1 MNEIPERIEREMFE
15 IRSRMAPDVHD
26 LKQHVSPKVIGEQ
39 VKQTARQRVRDT
51 VNRVKS
57 TLRGK
62 QQGLTDSAKRQINSA
77 REAGR
82 KRDPS
87 AFTDFVK
94 SDPKPLALL
103 AVVLVI
109 TLLMARKI
117 SNGRDE

>member
-39 VKQTARQRVRDT
+39 VKRTARQRVSDA
-51 VNRVKS
+51 VNRLKS
-57 TLRGK
+57 SLRSR
-62 QQGLTDSAKRQINSA
+62 QQGFVSSAQRQINSA

-87 AFTDFVK
+87 AFTDSVK

-109 TLLMARKI
+109 TLMMARKI

>member
-15 IRSRMAPDVHD
+15 IRSRMAPDVQD
-26 LKQHVSPKVIGEQ
+26 LKKHVEPQAVTK
-39 VKQTARQRVRDT
+39 KLTARIKDRIRNAVSGTGR
-51 VNRVKS
+51 S
-57 TLRGK
+57 LSE
-62 QQGLTDSAKRQINSA
+62 SAKRQINSA

-87 AFTDFVK
+87 AFTDSVK

-109 TLLMARKI
+109 TLMMARKI

>member
-15 IRSRMAPDVHD
+15 IRSRMAPDVRD
-26 LKQHVSPKVIGEQ
+26 LKKHVEPQAVTK
-39 VKQTARQRVRDT
+39 KLTARIKDRIRNAVSGTGR
-51 VNRVKS
+51 N
-57 TLRGK
+57 LA
-62 QQGLTDSAKRQINSA
+62 DSVKRQVDSA

-87 AFTDFVK
+87 AFTDSVK

-109 TLLMARKI
+109 TLMMARKI
-117 SNGRDE
+117 SNGRDD

>member
-15 IRSRMAPDVHD
+15 IRSRMALDVQD
-26 LKQHVSPKVIGEQ
+26 LKKHVEPQ
-39 VKQTARQRVRDT
+39 AVKKKLTARIKDGIRNAVSGT
-51 VNRVKS
+51 V
-57 TLRGK
+57 G
-62 QQGLTDSAKRQINSA
+62 GLVDSAKRQVDSA

-87 AFTDFVK
+87 AFTDSVK

-109 TLLMARKI
+109 TLMMARKI

>member
-15 IRSRMAPDVHD
+15 IRSRMAPDVRD
-26 LKQHVSPKVIGEQ
+26 LKKHVEPQAVTK
-39 VKQTARQRVRDT
+39 KLTARIKDRIRNAVSGT
-51 VNRVKS
+51 V
-57 TLRGK
+57 G
-62 QQGLTDSAKRQINSA
+62 GLAASAKRQVDSA

-87 AFTDFVK
+87 AFTDSVK

-109 TLLMARKI
+109 TLMMARKI
-117 SNGRDE
+117 SNGRGD

>member
-15 IRSRMAPDVHD
+15 IRSRMAPDVRD
-26 LKQHVSPKVIGEQ
+26 LKKHVEPQAVTK
-39 VKQTARQRVRDT
+39 KLTARIKDRIRNAVSGTGR
-51 VNRVKS
+51 S
-57 TLRGK
+57 LA
-62 QQGLTDSAKRQINSA
+62 DSVKRQVDSA

-87 AFTDFVK
+87 AFTDSVK

-109 TLLMARKI
+109 TLMMARKI
-117 SNGRDE
+117 SNGRGD

>member
-15 IRSRMAPDVHD
+15 IRSRMAPDVRD
-26 LKQHVSPKVIGEQ
+26 LKKHVEPQAVTK
-39 VKQTARQRVRDT
+39 KLTARIKDRIRTAV
-51 VNRVKS
+51 S
-57 TLRGK
+57 GAGRG
-62 QQGLTDSAKRQINSA
+62 LADSVKRQVDSA

-87 AFTDFVK
+87 AFTDSVK

-109 TLLMARKI
+109 TLMMARKL
-117 SNGRDE
+117 SNGREH

>member
-15 IRSRMAPDVHD
+15 IRSRMAPDVRD
-26 LKQHVSPKVIGEQ
+26 LKKHVEPQAVTK
-39 VKQTARQRVRDT
+39 KLTARIKDRIRSAVSGT
-51 VNRVKS
+51 G
-57 TLRGK
+57 RG
-62 QQGLTDSAKRQINSA
+62 LIESAKRQVDSA

-87 AFTDFVK
+87 AFTDSVK

-109 TLLMARKI
+109 TLMMARKI
-117 SNGRDE
+117 SNGRGE